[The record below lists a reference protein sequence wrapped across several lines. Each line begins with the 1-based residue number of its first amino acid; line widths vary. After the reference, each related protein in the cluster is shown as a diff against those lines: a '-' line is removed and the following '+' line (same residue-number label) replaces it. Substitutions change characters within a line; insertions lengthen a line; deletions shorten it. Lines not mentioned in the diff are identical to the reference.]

1 MEIRNIN
8 TCLNCENLQKQFMCS
23 KHNQEVDLNNFCDS
37 HAYKHSITKNSSCTN
52 CSHFG
57 RESCSRP
64 TRRWSNT
71 CIVKLE
77 MVHLKHVYFVY
88 SSQF

>member
-8 TCLNCENLQKQFMCS
+8 TCLNCENLQRQFMCS
-23 KHNQEVDLNNFCDS
+23 KHNQEVDINNFCDN

-52 CSHFG
+52 CYHFG

-64 TRRWSNT
+64 TEASNA
-71 CIVKLE
+71 
-77 MVHLKHVYFVY
+77 MVCFDWKK
-88 SSQF
+88 